1 MTPTLSVRDLGLMP
15 YGASWTLQ
23 RTLVEAILAGG
34 EETIL
39 LVEHPPVLTLGAAF
53 HAENLLLSEDE
64 YRARGVE
71 VVRTDRGG
79 DVTYHGPG
87 QLVAY
92 PLVDLSRR
100 GRDLH
105 RYLRGLEEA
114 VIEVLKSLSIKGER
128 NAANTGVWI
137 GNRKVCAMGIK
148 VRRWVTMHGLA
159 LNCDVDLAPYTS
171 IVPCG
176 VRGDYGVTS
185 LSRELGRR
193 VGVEEAK
200 PLLVAAL
207 QGILAP

>member
-1 MTPTLSVRDLGLMP
+1 MPLPFHDLGTLP
-15 YGASWTLQ
+15 YEAAWAVQ
-23 RTLVEAILAGG
+23 REAVEEILNGG
-34 EETIL
+34 PERVL

-53 HAENLLLSEDE
+53 HVENLLLPEEE
-64 YRARGVE
+64 YRSRGIDL
-71 VVRTDRGG
+71 VRTDRGG

-92 PLVDLSRR
+92 PLLDLSRR

-105 RYLRGLEEA
+105 RYLRLLEEA
-114 VIEVLKSLSIKGER
+114 VIGAVGALGLPGER
-128 NAANTGVWI
+128 NAVNTGVWI

-159 LNCDVDLAPYTS
+159 LNCDTDLAPYAT

-193 VGVEEAK
+193 VTVEEAK
-200 PLLVAAL
+200 PVLIERLRDTLEA
-207 QGILAP
+207 

>member
-1 MTPTLSVRDLGLMP
+1 MTHRPFLVRDLGLMP
-15 YGASWTLQ
+15 YGEAWALQ
-23 RTLVEAILAGG
+23 KSLVEEVLAEGP
-34 EETIL
+34 ETLL

-53 HAENLLLSEDE
+53 HVESLLLDE
-64 YRARGVE
+64 AAYRARGIE

-92 PLVDLSRR
+92 PLFDLSGR

-114 VIEVLKSLSIKGER
+114 VIGTLGAFGLAGER
-128 NAANTGVWI
+128 NPVNTGVWV

-148 VRRWVTMHGLA
+148 VRRWVAMHGLA
-159 LNCDVDLAPYTS
+159 LNCDVDLAPYAT

-176 VRGDYGVTS
+176 IQGDYGVTS
-185 LSRELGRR
+185 LAQELGRK
-193 VGVEEAK
+193 VPVEEAK
-200 PLLVAAL
+200 PILVERLRAVF
-207 QGILAP
+207 G

>member
-1 MTPTLSVRDLGLMP
+1 MP
-15 YGASWTLQ
+15 YDEAWALQ
-23 RTLVEAILAGG
+23 RRLVEEILAGG

-39 LVEHPPVLTLGAAF
+39 LVQHPPVLTLGAAF
-53 HAENLLLSEDE
+53 HAESLLLSEDA
-64 YRARGVE
+64 YRARGIE

-114 VIEVLKSLSIKGER
+114 VIGVVGSLGLRGGRSP
-128 NAANTGVWI
+128 ANTGVWV

-159 LNCDVDLAPYTS
+159 LNCDVDLAPYAS

-185 LSRELGRR
+185 LSRELGRQ
-193 VGVEEAK
+193 VGVEEAE

-207 QGILAP
+207 RRVLEPNAEGV

>member
-1 MTPTLSVRDLGLMP
+1 MTPTLSIRDLGVVP
-15 YGASWTLQ
+15 YAEAWALQ
-23 RTLVEAILAGG
+23 RTLFEEILAGG

-39 LVEHPPVLTLGAAF
+39 LVQHPPVLTLGAAF
-53 HAENLLLSEDE
+53 HAESLLLPEDE
-64 YRARGVE
+64 YRARGIE

-87 QLVAY
+87 QLVVY
-92 PLVDLSRR
+92 PLVDLARR

-105 RYLRGLEEA
+105 RYLRSLEEA
-114 VIEVLKSLSIKGER
+114 VIEALESLGLKGER
-128 NAANTGVWI
+128 NAANTGVWV

-159 LNCDVDLAPYTS
+159 LNCDVDLAPYAS

-185 LSRELGRR
+185 LSQELGRQ

-207 QGILAP
+207 RKILVP